1 MCIDEDQ
8 VIAEV
13 KWEDLRNT
21 GINFPHIY
29 GPLNIESVIKTVP
42 FEPKKDGF
50 FKLPK
55 ELA

>member
-1 MCIDEDQ
+1 LCIDEDQ